1 MPPSKRALQQLRN
14 KATSRYISMTT
25 FSEFC
30 DQAGDAVLL
39 QIVSS
44 CDDPGDMFAIIV
56 GIKRF
61 AVCASPE
68 QIAALWVQRRSVE
81 EQGWVDPAVKAVDKV
96 KEIVKLRGAATWR
109 DCLLQTT
116 QLTYFT
122 KEKCNKSLAASNST
136 ISGPKLSSCN
146 LPDRS
151 VRNSMP

>member
-1 MPPSKRALQQLRN
+1 MKMLSFVPSKRALQQFRN
-14 KATSRYISMTT
+14 RAKSRRISRMI

-68 QIAALWVQRRSVE
+68 QIAALWVQRRSVA
-81 EQGWVDPAVKAVDKV
+81 D
-96 KEIVKLRGAATWR
+96 IYML
-109 DCLLQTT
+109 
-116 QLTYFT
+116 
-122 KEKCNKSLAASNST
+122 
-136 ISGPKLSSCN
+136 
-146 LPDRS
+146 
-151 VRNSMP
+151 